1 MEAPDLVDLL
11 SVHPERIYVTLSEQA
26 GEVQLDLGAAK
37 TWIDL
42 LLGDSPGFIH
52 LCAAGD
58 WTGSIFDWS
67 DPGDQARARDYIVRH
82 DQAQGIYLRATTVKA
97 RLEPGKRGSAA
108 DSLALPGLW
117 ADIDIAGPGHKH
129 HTCPDGLCP
138 DAGDPKHEENRIPLP
153 PDEETARKIVQ
164 VAGLPPASLWIH
176 SGGGLYPWW
185 VLDRPFVINTPEA
198 LEQMKTLSATWQ
210 KCLAYGA
217 SVLNLH
223 YGSGVG
229 DLSRILRL
237 PGSVNRKEGLARPCR
252 IIEQEGCSYSI
263 DELRDALVAAVGRMP
278 EPEPAPASPV
288 VHRQR
293 VAGETSPGDDFEA
306 RTPWGEI
313 LGPHGWRE
321 HSRRGATV
329 FWTRPGKDPRDGHS
343 ASTGHA
349 ADRDRLFVFS
359 DDPSVPFQSWKP
371 YTKFAAHT
379 ILNHNGDFSAAARD
393 LSAQNYGTP
402 LAPRQRQSLGDFV
415 SGEVAPPR
423 QYCQTSVGNA
433 ERMVDMFGRD
443 FRYVPG
449 KKETAGHWM
458 AWDGRRWI
466 EDCGVGRVNAANV
479 EMTYRIKAEADE
491 AFASDPEGEDLRAAK
506 ALRKWFSSSQMDGGM
521 KGTLSQFAKRREV
534 IANEDDFDQ
543 HLGWLNLPNGM
554 YDLDNHQL
562 HDHDRSMMFT
572 QLFGV
577 AYDPDATA
585 PKFRAF
591 METVIPDPRMRA
603 FVQRAIGYTL
613 TGRPNQRALMILWGL
628 KRCGKSQ
635 FVELMQALFGDY
647 GYTAMAAA
655 FHKNSKRGDAA
666 TPGQHSLRGKRF
678 VSISETDEDTPFD
691 GTALKRFAGTDS
703 VSTRGLYQSDRNWK
717 PQCVIWLATNDK
729 PLLPA
734 DDAAL
739 WDRVKLAHFPQQFS
753 ATGGN
758 GTLKEIPD
766 YAAKLFAEE
775 APGILNWAL
784 EGLKEFQALGGLAEP
799 EEVAES
805 AEAYRREVDPVSQ
818 FWDESVKDGALE
830 EDVQERVSLTQ
841 VYQAYVLWCQ
851 REQVKAVLG
860 SRRFGTRVRAR
871 LGIAEFPRSNGTTWI
886 PGWRWTARNGVLGTI
901 GRT

>member
-1 MEAPDLVDLL
+1 MDAPDLADLL
-11 SVHPERIYVTLSEQA
+11 SVHPERIYVTLYGQA
-26 GEVQLDLGAAK
+26 GEVQLDDEAQQIISAAK
-37 TWIDL
+37 SWYNAGCSVIPIRADGTKKP
-42 LLGDSPGFIH
+42 LGE
-52 LCAAGD
+52 
-58 WTGSIFDWS
+58 WK
-67 DPGDQARARDYIVRH
+67 QY
-82 DQAQGIYLRATTVKA
+82 QAQHPSIPQMSRWFDGGEQRGIAVICGKASGGLEMFELEGRVADTASLNRIVEACREAGILWLWERLNTQGYAEWTPSGGLHLLYRITDHEVPGNTKVASRPKTDDELTGTEIDVRSKRPEAVFMTTLAETRGEGGYVIVAPSTGAVHSSGQPWTTVAGVVGVIPEVSWEDRCALHAAVAKA
-97 RLEPGKRGSAA
+97 LDVPASRAEAPQRPRPVEAPS
-108 DSLALPGLW
+108 
-117 ADIDIAGPGHKH
+117 
-129 HTCPDGLCP
+129 
-138 DAGDPKHEENRIPLP
+138 
-153 PDEETARKIVQ
+153 
-164 VAGLPPASLWIH
+164 PASL
-176 SGGGLYPWW
+176 
-185 VLDRPFVINTPEA
+185 
-198 LEQMKTLSATWQ
+198 
-210 KCLAYGA
+210 
-217 SVLNLH
+217 
-223 YGSGVG
+223 
-229 DLSRILRL
+229 
-237 PGSVNRKEGLARPCR
+237 
-252 IIEQEGCSYSI
+252 
-263 DELRDALVAAVGRMP
+263 
-278 EPEPAPASPV
+278 
-288 VHRQR
+288 R
-293 VAGETSPGDDFEA
+293 VGDDFNA
-306 RTPWGEI
+306 RADWRDI
-313 LGPHGWRE
+313 LDGWQL
-321 HSRRGATV
+321 HSHRGGTEYW
-329 FWTRPGKDPRDGHS
+329 WTKPGSNPRDGHH
-343 ASTGHA
+343 ASTGRSSDG
-349 ADRDRLFVFS
+349 DRMYVWSTGTVLPTETPLSKFFV
-359 DDPSVPFQSWKP
+359 
-371 YTKFAAHT
+371 YTE
-379 ILNHNGDFSAAARD
+379 LYHNGDWGAATRDLAARG
-393 LSAQNYGTP
+393 YGTP
-402 LAPRQRQSLGDFV
+402 RTTRQGQPLGDFV
-415 SGEVAPPR
+415 PPPGQTTPGERTPQVPPR

-449 KKETAGHWM
+449 TKETTGRWM
-458 AWDGRRWI
+458 AWDGKRWI

-479 EMTYRIKAEADE
+479 KMTYGIKAEADA
-491 AFASDPEGEDLRAAK
+491 AFAANPEGEDLRAAK

-521 KGTLSQFAKRREV
+521 KGTLSQFAKCREV
-534 IANEDDFDQ
+534 IASEDDFDR

-554 YDLDNHQL
+554 YDLDNHRL
-562 HDHDRSMMFT
+562 HPHDRSMMFT

-577 AYDPDATA
+577 VYDPDATA

-591 METVIPDPRMRA
+591 METVIPDPAMRA

-799 EEVAES
+799 QEVAES

-818 FWDESVKDGALE
+818 FWDESVKDGSLE
-830 EDVQERVSLTQ
+830 EDTPERVSLTQ